1 MFDTTPYEEKM
12 NHVLE
17 HLEERLG
24 KIRTGRLT
32 RVCLMALWLRRMALV
47 CRSTKWLT

>member
-24 KIRTGRLT
+24 KIRTGR
-32 RVCLMALWLRRMALV
+32 AHASRRMAPA

>member
-24 KIRTGRLT
+24 KIRTGRGS
-32 RVCLMALWLRRMALV
+32 RQYAGWHYGRGVWHQYAAQP
-47 CRSTKWLT
+47 SG